1 MQIRKLHR
9 DKAPDFQT
17 IKNFSIENPECF
29 LAHNGIPIYLLPIQD
44 QEIVKIDFIFKA
56 GDYAA
61 KSALVPLST
70 LAMLQ
75 EGSLSQPG
83 EEIAERLDFLGS
95 YIYNNVTKDDAT
107 ISVCCLEK
115 HLAETMNIVT
125 DFIINP
131 TFPEDKFQTH
141 IRKREERY
149 KIDIERVEVLSQKKL
164 ANILYGGNHPY
175 GRSAV
180 LEDFCKLSHDD
191 LIKFHSLNYV
201 AENCKIIVCGNPKS
215 QEVKNL
221 IKTLQENGIKSLN
234 KKFQTTN
241 YKQISNEQK
250 QFRIA
255 KEQAVQSSINIGKII
270 NNNGKLVL
278 VYNNNSKEIN
288 TSRKIAYNGTDNNIT
303 VKVLDLADNETTLEC
318 VLDDQSTKYT
328 RSYKKYTNTGS
339 YNYRLYVPPTMTKR
353 GKIPLVVYLHGTGEC
368 GEKMS
373 LMGYP
378 EYIADGKN
386 YNFMVVAPILAAN
399 DCGAF
404 SSKNVMKIINDLK
417 AKYPIDE
424 DRIIVTGFSM
434 GGVCALWMVRDYP
447 NFFSAC
453 IPVSANNT
461 GYLKQFD
468 TTNIWA
474 FNGQNDKVAPASA
487 IEEMIKS
494 AKKGN
499 PDHKFTKVTG
509 EGHLLTYHVYER
521 KDVIEWMLAQKRKE
535 K

>member
-125 DFIINP
+125 NFIIDP

-164 ANILYGGNHPY
+164 ANVLYGEKHPY

-255 KEQAVQSSINIGKII
+255 KEQAVQSSINIGKIMVNRSHKDFVPLQVLNTI
-270 NNNGKLVL
+270 FGGYFGSRLMSNVREDKGFTYGIGSGIISYEHSGYFIITTRVGKDVVEPALEAIYEEMRRIRKELVSQDELEMVKTYMLSTL
-278 VYNNNSKEIN
+278 VRNFDGAIATSEMLKNILEYNLDFKQYYHQYW
-288 TSRKIAYNGTDNNIT
+288 KII
-303 VKVLDLADNETTLEC
+303 
-318 VLDDQSTKYT
+318 QSIQPKDIQQ
-328 RSYKKYTNTGS
+328 
-339 YNYRLYVPPTMTKR
+339 L
-353 GKIPLVVYLHGTGEC
+353 
-368 GEKMS
+368 
-373 LMGYP
+373 
-378 EYIADGKN
+378 
-386 YNFMVVAPILAAN
+386 AN
-399 DCGAF
+399 DYL
-404 SSKNVMKIINDLK
+404 N
-417 AKYPIDE
+417 E
-424 DRIIVTGFSM
+424 DSMYEIVVG
-434 GGVCALWMVRDYP
+434 
-447 NFFSAC
+447 
-453 IPVSANNT
+453 
-461 GYLKQFD
+461 
-468 TTNIWA
+468 
-474 FNGQNDKVAPASA
+474 
-487 IEEMIKS
+487 
-494 AKKGN
+494 
-499 PDHKFTKVTG
+499 
-509 EGHLLTYHVYER
+509 
-521 KDVIEWMLAQKRKE
+521 
-535 K
+535 